1 LPAYR
6 AQPHVQRD
14 RTAMLDEWQ
23 SWDEIWPRVRTLTV
37 S

>member
-6 AQPHVQRD
+6 AQPQAQRD
-14 RTAMLDEWQ
+14 RTAVFGEWQ
-23 SWDEIWPRVRTLTV
+23 SWDEIWVRVRTLTV